1 MKHIITATVENQPG
15 VLARIVG
22 LISGRGYNIETLSVG
37 PTSEPDLSQMTM
49 TIPGDTHVLHQV
61 SKQLNKMVEVIK
73 VSDFQRFKVD
83 SVTIFSSAMKLS
95 SIPQL
100 YRNMNRWT
108 EILKVLSKYGL
119 ADWINQL
126 NLDFAK
132 GVLKAHDG
140 EFADMNQMLEDL
152 KTTEQIYRNSI
163 PDITHN
169 HIRLLYSPRL
179 WSTIFSRSFALN
191 TFARLSWLKI

>member
-73 VSDFQRFKVD
+73 VSDLTGRRHVARELLLIEIDTTTTKRAELIELASLFDAAVVGVGEA
-83 SVTIFSSAMKLS
+83 SLTIELVGDREAIADFLRLTKHC
-95 SIPQL
+95 
-100 YRNMNRWT
+100 T
-108 EILKVLSKYGL
+108 IL
-119 ADWINQL
+119 DC
-126 NLDFAK
+126 
-132 GVLKAHDG
+132 
-140 EFADMNQMLEDL
+140 
-152 KTTEQIYRNSI
+152 
-163 PDITHN
+163 
-169 HIRLLYSPRL
+169 
-179 WSTIFSRSFALN
+179 SRSGVVAV
-191 TFARLSWLKI
+191 ARG